1 MSDGRITKY
10 VPGRG
15 LVVVGFK
22 APDANVNFIYS
33 PTKGLC
39 PVKFG
44 QSKHAKLM
52 VKTPDCICFP
62 LSCIIYDGGNAL
74 SEFPN
79 IVDDSFEGISLDGG
93 NATTN
98 VCG

>member
-1 MSDGRITKY
+1 MPDGRITKY
-10 VPGRG
+10 VPGVG
-15 LVVVGFK
+15 LTVVGFK
-22 APDANVNFIYS
+22 APEANTNFIYS

-44 QSKHAKLM
+44 QSKSPKVM

-62 LSCIIYDGGNAL
+62 LPCVLYDGGSFFSNFTL
-74 SEFPN
+74 
-79 IVDDSFEGISLDGG
+79 ILDDSFEGPRLNAG
-93 NATTN
+93 NESTI